1 MVTVVLVIVVA
12 VLVAA
17 LVATAATVTR
27 QSERRRP
34 RSRGHAESRHVPRR
48 AVDQDVVASW
58 VTRHLPFEVSER
70 LSQQDVRQIIGWN
83 LEYFRSRTTS
93 GNGHSASV
101 EASIVVAG
109 AETVDYVLERAGAV
123 GTSYTP
129 AQVHAVLAAQM
140 SYLESIGAVGEEP
153 PEPR

>member
-1 MVTVVLVIVVA
+1 MVTVVLVIVAA

-27 QSERRRP
+27 QTERRRP
-34 RSRGHAESRHVPRR
+34 PTQRRAQRRR
-48 AVDQDVVASW
+48 AVDQDVVSW

-70 LSQQDVRQIIGWN
+70 LSEQDVRQIIDWN

-101 EASIVVAG
+101 EAPIVVAG

-140 SYLESIGAVGEEP
+140 SYLESIGAVGDDP

>member
-1 MVTVVLVIVVA
+1 MITVVLVIVAA

-34 RSRGHAESRHVPRR
+34 PLRRHAHQRR

-70 LSQQDVRQIIGWN
+70 LSRQDVRQIIDWN
-83 LEYFRSRTTS
+83 LEFFRSRTTS

-101 EASIVVAG
+101 EAPIVVAG
-109 AETVDYVLERAGAV
+109 AETVDYVLGRADAT

-140 SYLESIGAVGEEP
+140 RYLESIGAMGEGP
-153 PEPR
+153 PESG

>member
-1 MVTVVLVIVVA
+1 MITVVLVIVAA

-27 QSERRRP
+27 QTERRRP
-34 RSRGHAESRHVPRR
+34 TRR
-48 AVDQDVVASW
+48 QRVVDPDMVASW
-58 VTRHLPFEVSER
+58 VARHLPLEVGEM
-70 LSQQDVRQIIGWN
+70 LTQQDVRRIIGWN

-101 EASIVVAG
+101 EAPIVVAG
-109 AETVDYVLERAGAV
+109 AETVDYVLARAGAV

-140 SYLESIGAVGEEP
+140 SYLESIGALGDDP
-153 PEPR
+153 PESH

>member
-1 MVTVVLVIVVA
+1 MVIVAA

-27 QSERRRP
+27 QTERRRP
-34 RSRGHAESRHVPRR
+34 THRR
-48 AVDQDVVASW
+48 PTIDQDVVASW
-58 VTRHLPFEVSER
+58 VVRHLPFEVGEA
-70 LSQQDVRQIIGWN
+70 LSQQDVRRIMDWN
-83 LEYFRSRTTS
+83 LEYFRSRTTA

-101 EASIVVAG
+101 EAPIVVAG
-109 AETVDYVLERAGAV
+109 AETVDYVLARAGSV

-140 SYLESIGAVGEEP
+140 TYLESIGAVGEDP

>member
-1 MVTVVLVIVVA
+1 MITVVLVIVAA

-17 LVATAATVTR
+17 LVATAATATR

-34 RSRGHAESRHVPRR
+34 PPRR
-48 AVDQDVVASW
+48 RVHRQRAADRDAVASW
-58 VTRHLPFEVSER
+58 VTRHLPYEISER
-70 LSQQDVRQIIGWN
+70 LSQQDVRQIIDWN
-83 LEYFRSRTTS
+83 LEFFRSRTTS

-101 EASIVVAG
+101 EAPIVVAG
-109 AETVDYVLERAGAV
+109 AETVDYVLGRADAV

-140 SYLESIGAVGEEP
+140 SYLESIGAMGEDP

>member
-1 MVTVVLVIVVA
+1 MVTVVLVIVAA

-17 LVATAATVTR
+17 LVTTAATVTR
-27 QSERRRP
+27 QTERRRP
-34 RSRGHAESRHVPRR
+34 TPRR
-48 AVDQDVVASW
+48 RTVDQDMVASW
-58 VTRHLPFEVSER
+58 VTRHLPFEVGEV
-70 LSQQDVRQIIGWN
+70 LSQQDVRRIIDWN

-101 EASIVVAG
+101 EAPIVVAG
-109 AETVDYVLERAGAV
+109 AETVDYVLGRAGAV

-140 SYLESIGAVGEEP
+140 SYLESIGAFGDHP
-153 PEPR
+153 PETR

>member
-1 MVTVVLVIVVA
+1 MVTVVLVIVAA

-17 LVATAATVTR
+17 LVAKAATVTR

-34 RSRGHAESRHVPRR
+34 TRR
-48 AVDQDVVASW
+48 RRTVDQDMVASW
-58 VTRHLPFEVSER
+58 VARHLPFEVGEM
-70 LSQQDVRQIIGWN
+70 LSKQDVRRIIDWN

-101 EASIVVAG
+101 EAPIVVAG
-109 AETVDYVLERAGAV
+109 AETVDYVLGRAGAV
-123 GTSYTP
+123 GTSYTA

-140 SYLESIGAVGEEP
+140 SYLESIGAIGEDP
-153 PEPR
+153 PETP

>member
-1 MVTVVLVIVVA
+1 MITVVLVIVA
-12 VLVAA
+12 AALVAA

-27 QSERRRP
+27 QTERRRP
-34 RSRGHAESRHVPRR
+34 SPRGRAQRRR

-58 VTRHLPFEVSER
+58 VTRHLPFDVGER
-70 LSQQDVRQIIGWN
+70 LSQQDVRQIIEWN
-83 LEYFRSRTTS
+83 VEFFRSRTTS

-101 EASIVVAG
+101 EAPIVVAG
-109 AETVDYVLERAGAV
+109 AETVDYVLGRADAV

-140 SYLESIGAVGEEP
+140 SYLESIGAIGEDP
-153 PEPR
+153 PASR

>member
-1 MVTVVLVIVVA
+1 MITVVLVIVA
-12 VLVAA
+12 AGLVAA
-17 LVATAATVTR
+17 LVATAVTVTR
-27 QSERRRP
+27 QTERRRP
-34 RSRGHAESRHVPRR
+34 PPRR
-48 AVDQDVVASW
+48 HARQRVVDQDVVASW

-70 LSQQDVRQIIGWN
+70 LSQQDVRQIIDWN

-101 EASIVVAG
+101 EAPIVVAG
-109 AETVDYVLERAGAV
+109 AETVDYVLERAGAL

-140 SYLESIGAVGEEP
+140 SYLESIGAVGEDP

>member
-1 MVTVVLVIVVA
+1 MITVVLVIVAA

-27 QSERRRP
+27 QTERRRP
-34 RSRGHAESRHVPRR
+34 TSRRR
-48 AVDQDVVASW
+48 TVDQDVVASW
-58 VTRHLPFEVSER
+58 VVRHLPLDVGEV
-70 LSQQDVRQIIGWN
+70 LSQQDVRRIIDWN

-101 EASIVVAG
+101 EAPIVVAG
-109 AETVDYVLERAGAV
+109 AETVDYVLARADAV

-140 SYLESIGAVGEEP
+140 SYLQSIGALGDRP
-153 PEPR
+153 PESG

>member
-1 MVTVVLVIVVA
+1 VVTVVLVIVAA

-27 QSERRRP
+27 QTERRRP
-34 RSRGHAESRHVPRR
+34 TRPRR
-48 AVDQDVVASW
+48 AVNQDVVASW
-58 VTRHLPFEVSER
+58 VTRHLPLEVGEM
-70 LSQQDVRQIIGWN
+70 LTEQDVRRIIEWN

-101 EASIVVAG
+101 EAPIVVAG
-109 AETVDYVLERAGAV
+109 AETVDYVLARAGDV

-140 SYLESIGAVGEEP
+140 SYLESIGALGDDP
-153 PEPR
+153 PEPD